1 MNRREFISRLLYF
14 TSLLFGLSLLLSLKR
29 KPGSPDRVVPVTEL
43 PVKVASVEELKAKG
57 YLKFYVH
64 NKPVVLLYSGGE
76 IKAYSAECPHM
87 GCPVSVNL
95 EKGIFEC
102 PCHGSVFNATTGE
115 RVSGPAPE
123 GLKQLEFKVEKGEIF
138 I

>member
-14 TSLLFGLSLLLSLKR
+14 TSLLFGASLLLSLSR
-29 KPGSPDRVVPVTEL
+29 KPGSPEKVVPITQL
-43 PVKVASVEELKAKG
+43 PVKVASVEEVKAKG
-57 YLKFYVH
+57 YVKFYVH
-64 NKPVVLLYSGGE
+64 GIPGILVYSGGE
-76 IKAYSAECPHM
+76 IRAYSAECPHM

-102 PCHGSVFNATTGE
+102 PCHGSIFNLATGE
-115 RVSGPAPE
+115 RISGPAPE
-123 GLKQLEFKVEKGEIF
+123 GLRKLEFKVEKGEIF